1 MTYPH
6 QLRSPRRLPGK
17 PDNETPRLPSR
28 ASGAAHIVQAA
39 NAGDCNCGHSPIAFL
54 RCLSKLRPPYQTESQ
69 GDRDMGNSEVQLR
82 SRSEATAGAH
92 RHLLARASVAV
103 VLAAALGPAQARTIV
118 DEWAEVKAPSAPE
131 LKSVKADPKDTALLV
146 LDIVRQN
153 CTPRPRC
160 MASVPKIQGL
170 VEKARQAGAPVV
182 YALVSGQAVTDVLP
196 EVAPRA
202 GEPSV
207 ASGPDKFM
215 NTDLDKILK
224 DKGIKNVIVTGTA
237 AEGAVLN
244 TAAGAALRGYKVIVP
259 VDGMSSTTPY
269 AEQYT
274 AWHLTNAPRIGAQGT
289 LTRIDLV
296 GF

>member
-1 MTYPH
+1 MSSRDTH
-6 QLRSPRRLPGK
+6 LHSSAVANVAGRRCATRWAALAK
-17 PDNETPRLPSR
+17 
-28 ASGAAHIVQAA
+28 ASAAV
-39 NAGDCNCGHSPIAFL
+39 L
-54 RCLSKLRPPYQTESQ
+54 
-69 GDRDMGNSEVQLR
+69 
-82 SRSEATAGAH
+82 
-92 RHLLARASVAV
+92 
-103 VLAAALGPAQARTIV
+103 LAAAAVPAQAIV
-118 DEWAEVKAPSAPE
+118 DEWADVKAPPAPE
-131 LKSVKADPKDTALLV
+131 LKAVKADPKETAVLV

-153 CTPRPRC
+153 CSPRPRC
-160 MASVPKIQGL
+160 VASVPKVQRL

-202 GEPSV
+202 EEPVV

-215 NTDLDKILK
+215 STELDKILK
-224 DKGIKNVIVTGTA
+224 EKGIKAVIVTGTA

-259 VDGMSSTTPY
+259 VDGMSSTTLY

-289 LTRIDLV
+289 LTRTDLIA
-296 GF
+296 F

>member
-1 MTYPH
+1 MDKIEMR
-6 QLRSPRRLPGK
+6 LRDSAAPGAVGSAAGARARRLA
-17 PDNETPRLPSR
+17 TV
-28 ASGAAHIVQAA
+28 AA
-39 NAGDCNCGHSPIAFL
+39 AF
-54 RCLSKLRPPYQTESQ
+54 
-69 GDRDMGNSEVQLR
+69 V
-82 SRSEATAGAH
+82 
-92 RHLLARASVAV
+92 LAASVA
-103 VLAAALGPAQARTIV
+103 PAQAKTIV
-118 DEWAEVKAPSAPE
+118 DEWAEIKAPPAPE
-131 LKSVKADPKDTALLV
+131 LKPVKADASDTALLV

-153 CTPRPRC
+153 CSPRPRC
-160 MASVPKIQGL
+160 VASVPKIQGL

-182 YALVSGQAVTDVLP
+182 YAIVSGQAVTDVLP

-202 GEPSV
+202 GEPVV
-207 ASGPDKFM
+207 AAGPDKFM

-224 DKGIKNVIVTGTA
+224 DKGVKTVIVTGTA

-244 TAAGAALRGYKVIVP
+244 TAAGAALRGYKVILP
-259 VDGMSSTTPY
+259 VDGMSSTNPY